1 MSYTNADGLFIVT
14 DEAQGAVRDNG
25 VTASNGIKTLVFEI
39 KDATLL
45 GTSDVNPQPNDAFIP
60 AGSYITK
67 ASLVVTT
74 AFTSGGSATLGVG
87 LQQADG
93 TIIDA
98 DGIDATVAVA
108 DLAVNKAV
116 VCNGALVGGT
126 ATVGA
131 DNSYLS
137 LVYGTAAFTAGAA
150 KLVIEYIEV

>member
-25 VTASNGIKTLVFEI
+25 VTSSNGIKTLVFEI
-39 KDATLL
+39 KDSTLL
-45 GTSDVNPQPNDAFIP
+45 GTADVDPQPNDAFIP

-131 DNSYLS
+131 ANSYLS
-137 LVYGTAAFTAGAA
+137 LVYGTAAFTAGAT